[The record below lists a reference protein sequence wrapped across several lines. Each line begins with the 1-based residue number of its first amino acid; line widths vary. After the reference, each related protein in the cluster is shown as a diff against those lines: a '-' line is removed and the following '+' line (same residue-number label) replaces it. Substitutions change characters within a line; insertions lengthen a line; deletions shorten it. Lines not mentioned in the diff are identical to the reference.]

1 VAKHFLTVN
10 NKETESISKKA
21 NYTRSP
27 SPTCRP
33 TPYQP
38 RKVIDPQALDELTTS
53 ITQMGVVQ
61 PIVKTDIDN
70 TIAAM
75 AAPEPTTT
83 DAPPAG

>member
-1 VAKHFLTVN
+1 
-10 NKETESISKKA
+10 
-21 NYTRSP
+21 
-27 SPTCRP
+27 
-33 TPYQP
+33 
-38 RKVIDPQALDELTTS
+38 
-53 ITQMGVVQ
+53 MGVVQ